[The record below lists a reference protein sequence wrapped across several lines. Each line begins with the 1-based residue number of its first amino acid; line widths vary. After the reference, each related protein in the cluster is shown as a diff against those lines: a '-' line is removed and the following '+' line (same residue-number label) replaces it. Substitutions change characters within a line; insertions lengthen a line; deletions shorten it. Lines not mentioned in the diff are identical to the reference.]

1 MVLSISTSGS
11 EASSAAKVKVLSDDT
26 LEFEDV
32 RRVGT
37 LRFVSRSLM
46 SS

>member
-1 MVLSISTSGS
+1 MVLSISTSDS
-11 EASSAAKVKVLSDDT
+11 EASSAVKVKVLSDDT

-32 RRVGT
+32 RRVGI
-37 LRFVSRSLM
+37 LRFISRSLV